1 MVCKNSILCFQLK
14 IRVRA
19 GIKLPLIYLTHA
31 VLKIGSIF
39 KFGRNIGLQELNLV
53 HWNAVEPIVQIQ
65 ASALA
70 GRTTRTLLGIFSGN
84 LFRIRRLVASWAERA
99 REDIGNGCCMSPEAT
114 WARFCFFWAIDK
126 KMTSIVIDKLH
137 LKWRKYYLQSG
148 VVAMHLCILHSL
160 PFGAQNEIAQVSI
173 ELGQIVAKNIKQINS
188 NGKCTCKNFQYTS

>member
-1 MVCKNSILCFQLK
+1 MRWSPLTKS
-14 IRVRA
+14 RA
-19 GIKLPLIYLTHA
+19 I
-31 VLKIGSIF
+31 
-39 KFGRNIGLQELNLV
+39 
-53 HWNAVEPIVQIQ
+53 
-65 ASALA
+65 ALG
-70 GRTTRTLLGIFSGN
+70 GRTTRTLLDIFSGN
-84 LFRIRRLVASWAERA
+84 LFRIHRLVASWAERA

-188 NGKCTCKNFQYTS
+188 NGKTLLNPRAAGADHGLQNEVVSQEAVHIFYTFEPTSFFWSSWLRVPVTSIERECQQWDNGRDVAPV